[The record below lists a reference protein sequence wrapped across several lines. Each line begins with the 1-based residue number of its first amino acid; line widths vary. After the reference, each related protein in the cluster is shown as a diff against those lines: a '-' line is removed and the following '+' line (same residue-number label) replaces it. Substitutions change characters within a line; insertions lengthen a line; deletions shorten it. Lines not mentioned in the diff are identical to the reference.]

1 MKKQLTLKQKYIFT
15 IGYNKFNMVKNCN
28 QVYEIKAFTNKVSSF
43 LAKHFSSIIE
53 QFFNWK

>member
-53 QFFNWK
+53 QFFN